1 LVTGRKLLLADDS
14 VTIQKVVALTFTDEG
29 LEVVTVS
36 DGQQALEKLDEFTP
50 DIVLADVYMP
60 HLGGYQLCEHIR
72 RTERLSHI
80 PVMLLVGSF
89 EPFDEAEARRVGA
102 DDYLTKP
109 FQSIRTLIGK
119 VRNLLSGGGA
129 ERAEAATQRLVPP
142 PEAEHENR
150 PDADFLER
158 STADTAPLPDVQEG
172 AEQHAVVPSREISF
186 ADLSMDDEMIE
197 TTPASDYSG
206 ASQARQTVQYSAADL
221 KDAGIPHAG
230 VDSESATPQ
239 PETVGTYAAT
249 TTAQASEPQHGS
261 VVAQTQTAPPPAAS
275 AIASSDDALLDLGD
289 IESPSAAATEADD
302 FFLDLFDDAPQ
313 PAPTAAAKPLAET
326 FAPTA
331 QSNEASVFEEPP
343 QAQAQEYVEGQVVD
357 ADAPTAPIEED
368 AAAYT
373 EIRSSIEEA
382 SAEQSY
388 QSDLNTAPTVRLPDD
403 YHIEGAGVAPFTE
416 ASRETPAAESATAE
430 SMAAQPTGKITLDQ
444 LSPEVIDAIARRAVE
459 QLSERVVEQIAWEVV
474 PQLAELLIKR
484 KLDENSGQ

>member
-29 LEVVTVS
+29 LEVVTAS

-60 HLGGYQLCEHIR
+60 RLSGYQLCEHIR

-129 ERAEAATQRLVPP
+129 DRAEAATQRLVPP
-142 PEAEHENR
+142 PEAEQENR
-150 PDADFLER
+150 PDSDFLER
-158 STADTAPLPDVQEG
+158 STADTAPLPDVQEE
-172 AEQHAVVPSREISF
+172 AEHHTTVPSREISF

-197 TTPASDYSG
+197 TTPASDYSSAG
-206 ASQARQTVQYSAADL
+206 QARQTVQYSAADL
-221 KDAGIPHAG
+221 KDAGIQHAG
-230 VDSESATPQ
+230 VESESATPQ
-239 PETVGTYAAT
+239 PETVGTYATA
-249 TTAQASEPQHGS
+249 TAQASEPQHGS
-261 VVAQTQTAPPPAAS
+261 VVAQTQTAPPAAS
-275 AIASSDDALLDLGD
+275 TIASSDDALLDLGD

-302 FFLDLFDDAPQ
+302 FFLDLFDDSPQ
-313 PAPTAAAKPLAET
+313 PAPTAAAEPLAET
-326 FAPTA
+326 FAPTPE
-331 QSNEASVFEEPP
+331 SSEASVFEEAS
-343 QAQAQEYVEGQVVD
+343 QAQAQEFVEGQVVD
-357 ADAPTAPIEED
+357 ADAPTAPIEEE
-368 AAAYT
+368 AATFSEPQAAT
-373 EIRSSIEEA
+373 EEA
-382 SAEQSY
+382 STQQSHP
-388 QSDLNTAPTVRLPDD
+388 SNLNTAPTERLPDD
-403 YHIEGAGVAPFTE
+403 YHIKGTGAAPFTE
-416 ASRETPAAESATAE
+416 ASHETPVTGS
-430 SMAAQPTGKITLDQ
+430 SAQPTGKITLDQ